1 MFISK
6 KEEFKLEIIKKGH
19 YSTLDSIK
27 DRVICLKNIS
37 NAIKNYALNV
47 KNNEL
52 IALCYFLEESTKVFK
67 DIFKEEFSTSL
78 PRGLVLN
85 IPSSNITMMP
95 FYTWIPSFLSGNS
108 NFIRLSRKIDFEL
121 VIKIISF
128 IDDALGNI
136 ESERQVFYS
145 GHIDDELTKILSLNC
160 DVRMLWGN
168 DLTLR
173 DIKQNYPTSATVEL
187 NYKNRNSAALIDSK
201 DYLSMQIK
209 NKRIFLK
216 NYLNDSL
223 SFSFAACSSPQYNF
237 WVGSKKDNSDA
248 QLLFLKELRCH
259 FEKPDIDKA
268 IITTNNFYSLQSS
281 LLSDEKL
288 LLEKYFLICGRQL
301 ILTEANKL
309 NSFSNQYSDSKTFFI
324 SLDSL
329 DQLIEIFPG
338 NIQTLTY
345 TENINQ
351 DFIRNLPK
359 LLNYKCPDRVVK
371 LGQALSFNIVWDGIN
386 FFNALTREVTIQ

>member
-6 KEEFKLEIIKKGH
+6 KEEFKFKIIKKGQ
-19 YSTLDSIK
+19 YSTLISINDRVSCLKKISNSIK
-27 DRVICLKNIS
+27 NFALK
-37 NAIKNYALNV
+37 K

-67 DIFKEEFSTSL
+67 DIYKEDFSKSL

-85 IPSSNITMMP
+85 IPSSNISMMP

-108 NFIRLSRKIDFEL
+108 NFIRLSRKLDIEL
-121 VIKIISF
+121 VKKIISF
-128 IDDALGNI
+128 IDDAIGTI
-136 ESERQVFYS
+136 ESSRQVFYS
-145 GHIDDELTKILSLNC
+145 GYIDDELTKILSQNC

-168 DLTLR
+168 DSTLR
-173 DIKQNYPTSATVEL
+173 DIKRNYPTSAVLEL

-201 DYLSMQIK
+201 DYLAMQIESR
-209 NKRIFLK
+209 RIFLK

-223 SFSFAACSSPQYNF
+223 SFSFAACSSPQYTF
-237 WVGSKKDNSDA
+237 WVGSKEDNLDA
-248 QLLFLKELRCH
+248 QLLFLKDLKCH
-259 FEKPDIDKA
+259 FQKPDIDKA

-281 LLSDEKL
+281 LLKNSLKL
-288 LLEKYFLICGRQL
+288 KNDFLICGRGL
-301 ILTEANKL
+301 ITIEANKL
-309 NSFSNQYSDSKTFFI
+309 SSFSSQYIDSNTFFI

-329 DQLIEIFPG
+329 DQLIEFFPD

-345 TENINQ
+345 TKNINK
-351 DFIRNLPK
+351 DFIRNLPR
-359 LLNYKCPDRVVK
+359 LLNYKCPDRIVK

-386 FFNALTREVTIQ
+386 FFNALTRNISIQ